1 MVQKLMMK
9 KETKFGPKKRNLKVK
24 FGEDRHKK
32 KTKKKQE
39 IRRRKRAGQ
48 ARGWRPPAV
57 VRTTPLGETDRSV
70 RVAAGAGHGR
80 AVRGQ
85 RVLGQQLFF
94 FQSHTKRLA
103 PVVVFQNNS
112 VPSKSEL
119 RLGSWCPKKGR
130 SSLT

>member
-9 KETKFGPKKRNLKVK
+9 KGNKIRPQKAKPKSEVR
-24 FGEDRHKK
+24 GGQAQKK
-32 KTKKKQE
+32 NQKKQE

-85 RVLGQQLFF
+85 RVLGQ
-94 FQSHTKRLA
+94 
-103 PVVVFQNNS
+103 
-112 VPSKSEL
+112 
-119 RLGSWCPKKGR
+119 
-130 SSLT
+130 